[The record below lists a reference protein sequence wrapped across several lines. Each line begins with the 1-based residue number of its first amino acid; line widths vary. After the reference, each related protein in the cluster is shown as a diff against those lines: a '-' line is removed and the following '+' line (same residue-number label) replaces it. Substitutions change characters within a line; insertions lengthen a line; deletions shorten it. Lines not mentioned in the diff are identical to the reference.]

1 MYFKHCCA
9 RAVRTVLAS
18 AFVAAFLTTAALA
31 KGSLFSGK
39 VSLGD
44 AQNVTGAEVVLRN
57 TSNGTVAARTSA
69 DKDGY
74 YELASADAGK
84 FIVEISADGYL
95 TAKTS
100 TVTVSS
106 ANLVSVPEIKLV
118 GGDINGDGKVDIN
131 DRFAMYRA
139 VADKRF
145 TNSWL
150 VAACD
155 INRDG
160 VCDDNDLALLNDSF
174 GKTVQKVNVPSYAV
188 SELRTNN
195 YAAYQLMA
203 ESSYLTVNTM
213 DRDGLMQSGWAY
225 DNRGSVPKDA
235 DNLPYQLLDISAQE
249 GTAYVREL
257 TPTGKGRL
265 VLNTAMG
272 INGNGGNGA
281 GIMFYC
287 DKTDTAVYELFS
299 SDSKMCIRAKNGSLV
314 PLDFAVNDAVTV
326 RIRVELDLDKGISKT
341 WLGGKYMG
349 EHELLGNYITN
360 FKFFTG
366 KEADNI
372 AIFPGAIYCDVNYAV
387 KEMFSYTDDNGLP
400 YNWSFSSDSGA
411 KTEILNGELCLK
423 PGTNTGSKAS
433 ASASFD
439 RVSGRVNAE
448 CLQYMDTLNDG
459 FEMSLKYNG
468 KNVVRLYVSGSKF
481 YANGKELREYGR
493 IINKIRYTEFWNVLR
508 IEADTDTNKA
518 DIKING
524 KVVGTVDFLCNAPY
538 FDSLSF
544 SSQSNGNNYTVR
556 LDEVV
561 VYQVQKVDDYVPEP
575 VVPKD
580 SNGYYVGMNMCNL
593 WQNGEHWGWDNI
605 TPFDEVRPVLG
616 YYDED
621 NSEVA
626 DWEIKFM
633 AEHGVDYQAICWY
646 GSSSNSPIKS
656 TRYGGGLDKGFLN
669 AKYSNYMDFA
679 ILWEAANAAI
689 PQNMDAWKNYFVP
702 YWMDYYLSDPR
713 YARIDNK
720 AVIGVFGAD
729 KLCYRDDFSLK
740 EAFDYLEDACRE
752 IGYDGCIFMACSTT
766 SSASVQ
772 STLSVSGFDCIYAYN
787 YGKEGYNPTYTINSH
802 TSQHKTGNIHVL
814 PTISVGFN
822 NVAWGGRR
830 SPNMTTDDM
839 HTMSQWVKN
848 TAFGNWYKNSSENWK
863 KKLMMFSTWNEY
875 GEGTYIMP
883 SGLNGFGYLDVIKS
897 EFTDN
902 DTACTDVTPTEN
914 QISRLGC
921 LFPNDRQMPRATF
934 NGVRALPET
943 PSGTTAFSKSFASG
957 TSFNSSAFNSVGG
970 MEYSYDASQQAMR
983 FTVTGADPMVSVKN
997 VSLSASSA
1005 AGITV
1010 RAKVPKNT
1018 DLSIYFATS
1027 ANPTLS
1033 ESMKVTVIAD
1043 TSDWKEYYFNMSD
1056 NGYWQGTITQ
1066 LRFDPGSGN
1075 INATLYFDKL
1085 TAVTSMQFKVYIDTV
1100 EYITDTYPVS
1110 QDGKDIAKTGTEP
1123 YITDNG
1129 TTLFPFNPY
1138 RGVNYMLKT
1147 YYTWDRNEKALRLR
1161 GHGADIIYTMGSKTA
1176 LLNGKPQTLTDAPVF
1191 NDGVPMIPL
1200 EHMISCF
1207 GDGFSVEKSVNADK
1221 TVTTIRVSTPWSD
1234 FWKYKSRADDLM
1246 WEFNQIGNF
1255 EGWGYSSCSMI
1266 SKNEGTIVG
1275 NSIESGTQAGH
1286 YDPIMSVDVNFSPA
1300 DYDKIV
1306 IRMKYNVADSNIAQ
1320 IFYKAEK
1327 GGVTYDCSESRSARV
1342 MLNKGLSLGFKEL
1355 VFDFSKDATFKS
1367 MDKIT
1372 YLRFDPIACAGTFE
1386 IDYIRV
1392 YPSESKTTLNTSS
1405 RFETFGFSNTQN
1417 TSTSGNKIYGEAK
1430 YFNVAGRNDHYDPMF
1445 EIPNIKLAT
1454 DYYNTVDVTMKY
1466 TINDDKTTL
1475 SMFFVSDGVTT
1486 SHEAARRVAV
1496 ELNKSDGANYK
1507 TYTLDLSSNSY
1518 WNSSFF
1524 AKKFRFDPI
1533 ECSGSFEIT
1542 SIRFY
1547 HK

>member
-1 MYFKHCCA
+1 MYLKHCCA
-9 RAVRTVLAS
+9 RAVKTVLAS
-18 AFVAAFLTTAALA
+18 AFLAAVLATAAMA
-31 KGSLFSGK
+31 KGSVFSGK
-39 VSLGD
+39 VILGD
-44 AQNVTGAEVVLRN
+44 AQTVTGAEVLLRD

-74 YELASADAGK
+74 YELAAANDGR

-95 TAKTS
+95 AAKTS
-100 TVTVSS
+100 AVNVT
-106 ANLVSVPEIKLV
+106 AADLVSVPDIKLV
-118 GGDINGDGKVDIN
+118 GGDVNGDGKVDIN

-150 VAACD
+150 ISACD

-160 VCDDNDLALLNDSF
+160 VCDDNDLSQLNAAF
-174 GKTVQKVNVPSYAV
+174 GKTTQTVNVPASAV
-188 SELRTNN
+188 SELRANN

-203 ESSYLTVNTM
+203 ESSYLTINTM
-213 DRDGLMQSGWAY
+213 DQDGLMQSGWAY
-225 DNRGSVPKDA
+225 DNRGSVPKAA
-235 DNLPYQLLDISAQE
+235 DSSPYMLLDVSTEE
-249 GTAYVREL
+249 GVAYVREL

-265 VLNTAMG
+265 VLNTTMG
-272 INGNGGNGA
+272 IEGNAGNGA

-287 DKTDTAVYELFS
+287 DKTGKTVYELFS
-299 SDSKMCIRAKNGSLV
+299 AGSKMCIRSKDGSLV
-314 PLDFAVNDAVTV
+314 PLDFAVGDAITV
-326 RIRVELDLDKGISKT
+326 RIRVEIDLDTGRSKT

-366 KEADNI
+366 EEDANI
-372 AIFPGAIYCDVNYAV
+372 FVSPGAIYCDANYAV
-387 KEMFSYTDDNGLP
+387 KEMFSYTDANGLP
-400 YNWSFSSDSGA
+400 YNWSFSADSGA
-411 KTEILNGELCLK
+411 KTEISNGELCLR
-423 PGTNTGSKAS
+423 PGTTAGSKAV
-433 ASASFD
+433 AGVSFD
-439 RVSGRVNAE
+439 KASGRVNAE

-459 FEMSLKYNG
+459 FEMCLKYNG
-468 KNVVRLYVSGSKF
+468 KNVVRLYVNDSKF

-493 IINKIRYTEFWNVLR
+493 IIAGIRYTEFWNLFR

-524 KVVGTVDFLCNAPY
+524 KVAGTVDFLCNAPY

-544 SSQSNGNNYTVR
+544 SAPSNGSDYTVR

-561 VYQVQKVDDYVPEP
+561 VYQVRKVDDYVPEP

-605 TPFDEVRPVLG
+605 TPFDEARPVLG

-656 TRYGGGLDKGFLN
+656 TRLGGGLDRGFLN

-679 ILWEAANAAI
+679 ILWEASNAAR
-689 PQNMDAWKNYFVP
+689 PQDMDAWKNYFVP
-702 YWMDYYLSDPR
+702 YWMDYYLSDSR

-720 AVIGVFGAD
+720 AIIGVFGSD

-740 EAFDYLEDACRE
+740 EAFDYLENACRE

-766 SSASVQ
+766 TSASVQ
-772 STLSVSGFDCIYAYN
+772 STLSASGFDCIYAYN
-787 YGKEGYNPTYTINSH
+787 YGKEGYDPSYTIKSH
-802 TSQHKTGNIHVL
+802 TSQHNTGNIHVL

-839 HTMSQWVKN
+839 HTLAQWVKN
-848 TAFGNWYKNSSENWK
+848 TAFGTWYKNSSENWK

-883 SGLNGFGYLDVIKS
+883 TGLNGFGYLDVIKS

-902 DTACTDVTPTEN
+902 NTACSDVTPTEN
-914 QISRLGC
+914 QMSRLGS

-957 TSFNSSAFNSVGG
+957 TSLNSADFNGVGG
-970 MEYSYDASQQAMR
+970 MRYTYNSSQRAMQ
-983 FTVTGADPMVSVKN
+983 FTVTGADPMIYVKN
-997 VSLSASSA
+997 VSLNASTT

-1027 ANPTLS
+1027 ESSSLS
-1033 ESMKVTVIAD
+1033 ESKKVTVIAD
-1043 TSDWKEYYFNMSD
+1043 TSGWKEYYFSMSD
-1056 NGYWQGTITQ
+1056 SSYWQGTITK

-1075 INATLYFDKL
+1075 INAVLYFDKM
-1085 TAVTSMQFKVYIDTV
+1085 TAFTSMEYKVYVDSV

-1110 QDGKDIAKTGTEP
+1110 KDGTDIAKTGTEP

-1138 RGVNYMLKT
+1138 RGVNYMLKI

-1161 GHGADIIYTMGSKTA
+1161 GNGADITYTMGSKTA
-1176 LLNGKPQTLTDAPVF
+1176 LVNGEKQTLTDAPVF

-1200 EHMISCF
+1200 EHLISCL
-1207 GDGFSVEKSVNADK
+1207 GEGFSVEKSVDADN

-1234 FWKYKSRADDLM
+1234 FWKYQSRADEYM

-1255 EGWGYSSCSMI
+1255 EGWSHSSCSLMAT
-1266 SKNEGTIVG
+1266 KDGTIIG
-1275 NSIESGTQAGH
+1275 NSIESSSQPGH
-1286 YDPIMSVDVNFSPA
+1286 YDPIMSVNTEFSPA

-1306 IRMKYNVADSNIAQ
+1306 VRMKYNVASVNNSQ
-1320 IFYKAEK
+1320 VFYKAEK
-1327 GGVTYDCSESRSARV
+1327 DGVKYDCAETRSARV
-1342 MLNKGLSLGFKEL
+1342 MLNKGSSGGFKEL
-1355 VFDFSKDATFKS
+1355 VFDFSNDATFKS

-1372 YLRFDPIACAGTFE
+1372 YLRLDPISCGGTFE
-1386 IDYIRV
+1386 IDYIRI
-1392 YPSESKTTLNTSS
+1392 YPSESRTTLNTSD
-1405 RFETFGFSNTQN
+1405 RFATFGFSNTQN
-1417 TSTSGNKIYGEAK
+1417 VSTSGNKIYGEAK
-1430 YFNVAGRNDHYDPMF
+1430 YFNVSGRNDHYDPML
-1445 EIPNIKLAT
+1445 EIPGFKLAT
-1454 DYYNTVDVTMKY
+1454 DYYNAVDVTMKY
-1466 TINDDKTTL
+1466 TINDDQTAF
-1475 SMFFVSDGVTT
+1475 SVFFVSDGITT
-1486 SHEAARRVAV
+1486 AHEAARRVFT
-1496 ELNKSDGANYK
+1496 NIKKSDGADYK
-1507 TYTLDLSSNSY
+1507 TYTFDLSSNKY
-1518 WNSSFF
+1518 WNSS
-1524 AKKFRFDPI
+1524 ATASRFRFDPI
-1533 ECSGSFEIT
+1533 ECSGNFEIT

>member
-1 MYFKHCCA
+1 MYLKHFCA
-9 RAVRTVLAS
+9 RAGKAVLAS
-18 AFVAAFLTTAALA
+18 AFVATLLATAAAA
-31 KGSLFSGK
+31 KGSVFSGK
-39 VSLGD
+39 ISLGD
-44 AQNVTGAEVVLRN
+44 AQTVTGTEVLLRDA
-57 TSNGTVAARTSA
+57 SNGTVAVRTSA

-74 YELASADAGK
+74 YELAAANAGR

-100 TVTVSS
+100 AVNISS
-106 ANLVSVPEIKLV
+106 ADLVSVPDIKLV
-118 GGDINGDGKVDIN
+118 GGDVNGDGKVDMN
-131 DRFAMYRA
+131 DRFVMYRA

-145 TNSWL
+145 TNGWL
-150 VAACD
+150 SAACD

-160 VCDDNDLALLNDSF
+160 VCDDIDLALLNAAF
-174 GKTVQKVNVPSYAV
+174 GSTEQKVNVPSSAV
-188 SELRTNN
+188 SELRANN

-203 ESSYLTVNTM
+203 ESSYLTINTM

-225 DNRGSVPKDA
+225 DNRGSVPKEADA
-235 DNLPYQLLDISAQE
+235 SPYQLLDVSTEE

-265 VLNTAMG
+265 VLNTTLG
-272 INGNGGNGA
+272 IEGNAGNGA

-287 DKTDTAVYELFS
+287 DKTGKSVYELFS
-299 SDSKMCIRAKNGSLV
+299 ANSKMCIRSNDGSLV
-314 PLDFAVNDAVTV
+314 PLDFAVGDAVTV
-326 RIRVELDLDKGISKT
+326 RIRVEIDLDKGMSKT

-366 KEADNI
+366 KEESNI
-372 AIFPGAIYCDVNYAV
+372 SVSPGAIYCDANYAV
-387 KEMFSYTDDNGLP
+387 KEMFSYTDVNGLP
-400 YNWSFSSDSGA
+400 YNWSFSPDSGA
-411 KTEILNGELCLK
+411 KTEISNGELCLR
-423 PGTNTGSKAS
+423 PGTVAGSKSAAS
-433 ASASFD
+433 VSFD
-439 RVSGRVNAE
+439 RVSGKVNAE
-448 CLQYMDTLNDG
+448 CLQYMNELNDG
-459 FEMSLKYNG
+459 FEMTLKYNG
-468 KNVVRLYVSGSKF
+468 KNVVRLYVKDSKF
-481 YANGKELREYGR
+481 YANGKEMREYGR
-493 IINKIRYTEFWNVLR
+493 IIDGIRYTEFWNLFR
-508 IEADTDTNKA
+508 IEADTDTNSA

-524 KVVGTVDFLCNAPY
+524 KVAGTVDFLCNAPY

-544 SSQSNGNNYTVR
+544 SAPSNGSDYTVR

-561 VYQVQKVDDYVPEP
+561 VYQVQTVDDYVPEP

-605 TPFDEVRPVLG
+605 TPFDEARPVLG

-656 TRYGGGLDKGFLN
+656 TRLGGGLDKGFLN

-679 ILWEAANAAI
+679 ILWEASSAAR
-689 PQNMDAWKNYFVP
+689 PQDMDAWKNYFVP
-702 YWMDYYLSDPR
+702 YWMDYYLSDSR

-720 AVIGVFGAD
+720 AIIGVFGSD

-787 YGKEGYNPTYTINSH
+787 YGKEGYSPTYTINSH

-883 SGLNGFGYLDVIKS
+883 TGLNGFGYLNVIKS

-902 DTACTDVTPTEN
+902 DTACSDVTPTEN
-914 QISRLGC
+914 QMSRLGS
-921 LFPNDRQMPRATF
+921 LFQNDRQMPRATF

-957 TSFNSSAFNSVGG
+957 TSFNSSDFSGVGG
-970 MEYSYDASQQAMR
+970 MRYTYNSSQKAMQ
-983 FTVTGADPMVSVKN
+983 FTVTGADPMIYVKN
-997 VSLSASSA
+997 VSLNASTT

-1027 ANPTLS
+1027 ESLSLS
-1033 ESMKVTVIAD
+1033 ESKKVTVIAD
-1043 TSDWKEYYFNMSD
+1043 TSDWKEYYFSMSD
-1056 NGYWQGTITQ
+1056 NSYWQGTITQ

-1075 INATLYFDKL
+1075 INAVLYFDKM
-1085 TAVTSMQFKVYIDTV
+1085 TAVTSMEFKVYVDSI

-1110 QDGKDIAKTGTEP
+1110 QDGNDIAKTGTEP

-1161 GHGADIIYTMGSKTA
+1161 GNGADITYTMGSKTA
-1176 LLNGKPQTLTDAPVF
+1176 LVNGQTQTLTDAPVF

-1200 EHMISCF
+1200 EHFISCL

-1221 TVTTIRVSTPWSD
+1221 TVTTIRISTPWSD
-1234 FWKYKSRADDLM
+1234 FWEYQSRADEYM

-1255 EGWGYSSCSMI
+1255 EGWSHSNCSMI
-1266 SKNEGTIVG
+1266 STTDGTVFG
-1275 NSIESGTQAGH
+1275 NSIESSSQSGH
-1286 YDPIMSVDVNFSPA
+1286 YDPIMSVNTEFSPA

-1306 IRMKYNVADSNIAQ
+1306 VRMKYNVASVNNSQ
-1320 IFYKAEK
+1320 VFYKAEK
-1327 GGVTYDCSESRSARV
+1327 GGIKYDCAETRSVRV
-1342 MLNKGLSLGFKEL
+1342 MLNKGSSGGFKEL
-1355 VFDFSKDATFKS
+1355 VFDFSNDATFKS

-1372 YLRFDPIACAGTFE
+1372 YLRLDPISCGGTFE
-1386 IDYIRV
+1386 IDYIRL
-1392 YPSESKTTLNTSS
+1392 YPSESKTTLNTTD
-1405 RFETFGFSNTQN
+1405 RFATFGFSNTQN
-1417 TSTSGNKIYGEAK
+1417 VSTSSNKIYGEAK
-1430 YFNVAGRNDHYDPMF
+1430 YFNVSGRNDHYDPMF
-1445 EIPNIKLAT
+1445 EIPNFKLAT
-1454 DYYNTVDVTMKY
+1454 DYYNAVDVTMKY
-1466 TINDDKTTL
+1466 TINDDQTAF
-1475 SMFFVSDGVTT
+1475 SVFFVSDGVTT
-1486 SHEAARRVAV
+1486 SHESARRVFTIIK
-1496 ELNKSDGANYK
+1496 KSDGADYK
-1507 TYTLDLSSNSY
+1507 TYTFDMSSNKY
-1518 WNSSFF
+1518 WNSSLT
-1524 AKKFRFDPI
+1524 ASRFRFDPI